1 MIRLI
6 KEQDVEID
14 VKHEGILEVPEGKNV
29 EDLPMSH
36 FEKLAK
42 NKGLGKITKAL
53 NNLQVWNKKKDPKL
67 SKWAGDMIDKL
78 NKKLKKESVRRR
90 RITESL
96 DEYCVGVFKK
106 TPGKDEYGD
115 FETDFYDELF
125 NFNNYQDAWEEA
137 LKWNLKGYF
146 VEIEEWKDGEEE
158 PNTKL
163 FKPGEMKKYMD
174 TPLRK
179 ESKRRRMK
187 EDWDRYDPNVEANFM
202 EPGNLYN
209 DMPDLEDLWAANKG
223 LPEEEFVK
231 DALEHGFPQEAI
243 DEFLHPEW
251 FETNDLYKYESK
263 RNTSRRKK
271 IRTERYIGKHY
282 WSYRYDHPF
291 IDRVDNNGSYFTDAS
306 IRNIP
311 LLACDNPDDCYNDDP
326 WRIAVEDRDY
336 NGQPLYCTEEQA
348 YKRLKDYLNSTMYER
363 RNDL

>member
-1 MIRLI
+1 MVRKLTIR
-6 KEQDVEID
+6 
-14 VKHEGILEVPEGKNV
+14 
-29 EDLPMSH
+29 
-36 FEKLAK
+36 
-42 NKGLGKITKAL
+42 
-53 NNLQVWNKKKDPKL
+53 
-67 SKWAGDMIDKL
+67 
-78 NKKLKKESVRRR
+78 ESR

-96 DEYCVGVFKK
+96 DEYWVGAFKK
-106 TPGKDEYGD
+106 APGKDEYGD

-125 NFNNYQDAWEEA
+125 NFTNYQDAWEEA

-146 VEIEEWKDGEEE
+146 VEIEEWKDGDEE
-158 PNTKL
+158 PNIKL

-174 TPLRK
+174 STIRK

-231 DALEHGFPQEAI
+231 DALDHGFPQKAI
-243 DEFLHPEW
+243 DRFLHPEW
-251 FETNDLYKYESK
+251 FENDDLYRYESRKPRRTK
-263 RNTSRRKK
+263 R

-291 IDRVDNNGSYFTDAS
+291 IDRVNDNDSWFTDNN

-311 LLACDNPDDCYNDDP
+311 LLAMDNPDDCYSDDP
-326 WRIAVEDRDY
+326 WRVAVEDSDY
-336 NGQPLYCTEEQA
+336 NGKPLFCTEEQA